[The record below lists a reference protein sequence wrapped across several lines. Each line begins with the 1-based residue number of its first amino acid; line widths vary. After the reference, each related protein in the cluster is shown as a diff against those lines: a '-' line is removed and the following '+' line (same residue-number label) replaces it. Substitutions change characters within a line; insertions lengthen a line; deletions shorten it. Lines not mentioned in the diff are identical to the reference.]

1 MNNKTTLKAIIK
13 YLLKHDFYYCMEYE
27 GIYEANEC
35 YCVDDLLQ
43 QAFDSIYNSVCGI
56 LGSYRITTEQLTEEL
71 LEDLTNEA
79 YEQAEKF
86 HIRFNNLSKQ
96 EIIEH
101 INNNKELKQIL
112 FDRFTET
119 AHK

>member
-35 YCVDDLLQ
+35 YCVDELLQ
-43 QAFDSIYNSVCGI
+43 QAFDSIYTSVCGI

-112 FDRFTET
+112 FERFTET

>member
-1 MNNKTTLKAIIK
+1 MNNKTALKSIIK
-13 YLLKHDFYYCMEYE
+13 FLSKHDFYYCMEYE

-56 LGSYRITTEQLTEEL
+56 LGSYRITTEQLSDEL

-79 YEQAEKF
+79 YEEAEKY
-86 HIRFNNLSKQ
+86 HIRFYNMKEQ
-96 EIIEH
+96 EAIEA

-112 FDRFTET
+112 FDRFTE
-119 AHK
+119 

>member
-1 MNNKTTLKAIIK
+1 MNNKTTLKSIIK
-13 YLLKHDFYYCMEYE
+13 FLSKHDFYYCYQYE
-27 GIYEANEC
+27 GLYEANEC

-56 LGSYRITTEQLTEEL
+56 LGSYRITTEQLSEEL

-79 YEQAEKF
+79 FEQAERY
-86 HIRFNNLSKQ
+86 HLRFNNLSKQ
-96 EIIEH
+96 DIIEH
-101 INNNKELKQIL
+101 INNNKDLKQIL
-112 FDRFTET
+112 FERFTET